1 MKFSALLQVF
11 APKDKKFMP
20 FFVLAS
26 ENLVKAAGI
35 LTDLTK
41 LSPGDEQ
48 LKLIQEIRDLEHKGD
63 GYTYEIFQE
72 LGRSFITPFDREDVH
87 KLTSS
92 IDNVLDF
99 INSTCQRIKRF
110 QPRELGP
117 DFVQL
122 SEIILEAT
130 KEIHKA
136 IIELNNLKNPKA
148 IEQACTRINSL
159 ENAADEIYHSAISRL
174 FANEKDAIELIK
186 KKEIIEAL
194 EKASDKAEDVSDVLK
209 TIIIKAA

>member
-1 MKFSALLQVF
+1 
-11 APKDKKFMP
+11 MP
-20 FFVLAS
+20 LFLDS
-26 ENLVKAAGI
+26 TENLLKAAEI
-35 LTDLTK
+35 LVDLTK
-41 LSPGDEQ
+41 LSPGEEQ
-48 LKLIQEIRDLEHKGD
+48 LKMIKQIKDLEIIGD
-63 GYTYEIFQE
+63 ELTHTIFQE
-72 LGRSFITPFDREDVH
+72 LGKSFITPFDREDVH

-92 IDNVLDF
+92 IDDVLDF
-99 INSTCQRIKRF
+99 INSACQRIRRF

-122 SEIILEAT
+122 AELIVEAA
-130 KEIHKA
+130 KEIRKA
-136 IIELNNLKNPKA
+136 IRELNNLKNPKA
-148 IEQACTRINSL
+148 IENACIRINSL
-159 ENAADEIYHSAISRL
+159 ENAADEVYHAAISRM